1 MIRENREILMDE
13 GASIWDRLGADLN
26 GDGKFSI
33 ADVVPW
39 LLDILVIPGDALIYL
54 LLTYA
59 PDAAEFFELSSDD
72 YGGAVSLWAS
82 VLIWLAA
89 LIIVGTILSAIRAL
103 DRKLTAWVAERF
115 AELGRRFRVFRRLL
129 VTSLRMRSWRKA
141 SAVEGLEIGSVEL
154 AADETTVLR
163 CLSSIDDGA
172 VLTLDEIAA
181 KLGCSTRAVIPVLRH
196 LSDLRFIE
204 RGAEKVTQREGHR
217 IAVAGQMYL
226 IGT

>member
-1 MIRENREILMDE
+1 
-13 GASIWDRLGADLN
+13 
-26 GDGKFSI
+26 
-33 ADVVPW
+33 
-39 LLDILVIPGDALIYL
+39 
-54 LLTYA
+54 
-59 PDAAEFFELSSDD
+59 
-72 YGGAVSLWAS
+72 
-82 VLIWLAA
+82 
-89 LIIVGTILSAIRAL
+89 
-103 DRKLTAWVAERF
+103 
-115 AELGRRFRVFRRLL
+115 
-129 VTSLRMRSWRKA
+129 MRSWRKA